1 MTRLMFLLAALQG
14 PRTFNRLAFF
24 YFAGMLFLF
33 LCLIGGWPRVPASP
47 AQLPAAYNQ
56 TPKPQPQHALANL
69 AEEMRKR
76 TNNRQYG
83 PR

>member
-14 PRTFNRLAFF
+14 PRTFNRLAFL
-24 YFAGMLFLF
+24 YVAGMLFLF
-33 LCLIGGWPRVPASP
+33 FCLIGGWPHVPASP
-47 AQLPAAYNQ
+47 ARPLAATYNQ
-56 TPKPQPQHALANL
+56 MPKPQPPPSNL
-69 AEEMRKR
+69 ADEMRKR